1 MFQTAQDSGKNM
13 TNEKVDIS
21 FELLLKQFTICSNQ
35 DSVFWSKL

>member
-21 FELLLKQFTICSNQ
+21 FELLLKQFMFKSGLCI
-35 DSVFWSKL
+35 LE